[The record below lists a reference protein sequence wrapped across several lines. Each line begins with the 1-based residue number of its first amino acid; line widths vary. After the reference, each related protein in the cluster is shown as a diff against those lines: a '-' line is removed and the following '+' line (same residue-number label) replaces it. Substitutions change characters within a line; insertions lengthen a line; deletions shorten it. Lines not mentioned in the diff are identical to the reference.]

1 VRVRARVRDRVRV
14 RAGARARGK
23 VRPNPH
29 PKQGR
34 YVALPTGVGL
44 PRVAQQRRG
53 GVLAVTHAP
62 EDGIGFG

>member
-1 VRVRARVRDRVRV
+1 MRARVRVRVRVRARV
-14 RAGARARGK
+14 RARGK
-23 VRPNPH
+23 VRPNPY

-34 YVALPTGVGL
+34 YVALPTGVHL
-44 PRVAQQRRG
+44 PSVAQQRRG